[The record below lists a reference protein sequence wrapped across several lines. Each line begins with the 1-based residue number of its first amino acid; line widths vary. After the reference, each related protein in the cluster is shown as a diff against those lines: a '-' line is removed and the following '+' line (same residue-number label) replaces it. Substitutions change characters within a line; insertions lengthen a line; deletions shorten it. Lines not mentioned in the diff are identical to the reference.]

1 MESERDST
9 LFISS
14 IRRKP
19 ISPSGAL
26 IVSTSVKPSSAEPAN
41 TPLLLDQENDF
52 NVAAEAFDHK
62 KQPVSAVGVSPINDQ
77 IQSSA
82 LNHQDVTTRIHK
94 TKEKMIEK
102 VDLHESSMSESRGG
116 WEKTVRRIIDGWWQE
131 MLCCL
136 VSIVALITLAM
147 TLREFNHKPL
157 PNWPSGITLNTVL
170 ACMATICRTAL
181 LVPVTEGLAQAKWT
195 WFKKKPRPLK
205 DFEAFDKASRGLG
218 GSLSLLSYTK
228 GWFVGIIAAFLLSTT
243 IATSTITQFAVTYP
257 SRYIEDTKKGSA
269 EAWRLEESWGRDYP
283 DYALNVTHLIEADVD
298 FYHGTLNITLPNG
311 IYTIP
316 GKSRAR
322 YTGAPTFFVGS
333 GPTLVHKHLQNASIL
348 DYFAIYWEPS
358 EVTPRAAEISFYW
371 CIDTYGPYL
380 VDNVLQMNKSASQI
394 PTLQGRQGDEI
405 HGYLPLVLSAQ
416 DDVTYTIGGLS
427 TKMIASHLN
436 ESLSGESIVL
446 GGEPIRGTSG
456 SDILVQATKEV
467 LQKLTGGNS
476 SLEEL
481 EKEKSW
487 WIAVEGMALNAA
499 NSLTNTLL
507 PEESNVDG
515 TSLHSE
521 VYVQVRWEWL
531 ALLSAQ
537 VALSI
542 LLLICI
548 IIESAKAGVEIMKA
562 STAPVLFAISAVE
575 KARMENGGAE
585 LDSLRQKKDF
595 QQLAHFN
602 LRKLKNSGPKTLG
615 ANASSRKVLCLLRKL
630 TMVE

>member
-1 MESERDST
+1 
-9 LFISS
+9 
-14 IRRKP
+14 
-19 ISPSGAL
+19 
-26 IVSTSVKPSSAEPAN
+26 
-41 TPLLLDQENDF
+41 
-52 NVAAEAFDHK
+52 
-62 KQPVSAVGVSPINDQ
+62 
-77 IQSSA
+77 
-82 LNHQDVTTRIHK
+82 
-94 TKEKMIEK
+94 
-102 VDLHESSMSESRGG
+102 
-116 WEKTVRRIIDGWWQE
+116 
-131 MLCCL
+131 
-136 VSIVALITLAM
+136 
-147 TLREFNHKPL
+147 
-157 PNWPSGITLNTVL
+157 
-170 ACMATICRTAL
+170 
-181 LVPVTEGLAQAKWT
+181 
-195 WFKKKPRPLK
+195 
-205 DFEAFDKASRGLG
+205 
-218 GSLSLLSYTK
+218 
-228 GWFVGIIAAFLLSTT
+228 
-243 IATSTITQFAVTYP
+243 
-257 SRYIEDTKKGSA
+257 
-269 EAWRLEESWGRDYP
+269 
-283 DYALNVTHLIEADVD
+283 
-298 FYHGTLNITLPNG
+298 
-311 IYTIP
+311 
-316 GKSRAR
+316 
-322 YTGAPTFFVGS
+322 
-333 GPTLVHKHLQNASIL
+333 
-348 DYFAIYWEPS
+348 
-358 EVTPRAAEISFYW
+358 
-371 CIDTYGPYL
+371 
-380 VDNVLQMNKSASQI
+380 
-394 PTLQGRQGDEI
+394 
-405 HGYLPLVLSAQ
+405 
-416 DDVTYTIGGLS
+416 
-427 TKMIASHLN
+427 MIASHLN

-602 LRKLKNSGPKTLG
+602 LRKVGQNWILQ
-615 ANASSRKVLCLLRKL
+615 
-630 TMVE
+630 